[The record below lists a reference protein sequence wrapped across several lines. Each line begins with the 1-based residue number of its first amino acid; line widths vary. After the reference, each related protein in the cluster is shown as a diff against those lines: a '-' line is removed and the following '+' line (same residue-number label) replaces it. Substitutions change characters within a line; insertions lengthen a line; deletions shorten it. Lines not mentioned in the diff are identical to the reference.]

1 MKPNDS
7 ETHDVLK
14 AALKADHLH
23 APGYCSHQRQR
34 YVRKRTWFCPR
45 PKHLV
50 QKPCK
55 AKTDRHSFSF
65 QLSTTPEVPCFVRF
79 QEKRLAM

>member
-23 APGYCSHQRQR
+23 APGCCSHQRQR
-34 YVRKRTWFCPR
+34 YVRKRTRVVRDNYVPWQNIEKGKKKEKER
-45 PKHLV
+45 
-50 QKPCK
+50 QKE
-55 AKTDRHSFSF
+55 
-65 QLSTTPEVPCFVRF
+65 LMIEV
-79 QEKRLAM
+79 

>member
-34 YVRKRTWFCPR
+34 YVRKRTWFVRDNCVPWQNIEKGKKKER
-45 PKHLV
+45 DG
-50 QKPCK
+50 QKE
-55 AKTDRHSFSF
+55 
-65 QLSTTPEVPCFVRF
+65 LMIEV
-79 QEKRLAM
+79 